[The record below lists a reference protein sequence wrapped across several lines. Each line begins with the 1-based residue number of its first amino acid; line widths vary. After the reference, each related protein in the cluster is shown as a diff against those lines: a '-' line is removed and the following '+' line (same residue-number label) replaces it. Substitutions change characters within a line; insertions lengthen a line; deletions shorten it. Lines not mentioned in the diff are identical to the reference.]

1 MDAKGGIELTS
12 LQGAPLEAH
21 VDLLAFTTFG
31 DPSKDSIFKSVD
43 SALGG
48 VLAEVAKCE
57 SFDGKVGQ
65 TIAVHTLGR
74 IPAKRV
80 LVVGAGARSEFA
92 NPHIRDIAAT
102 IAQAANKAGATTTGF
117 LLPSLGASR
126 ELPLVQLATEGVYLG
141 TYKF

>member
-1 MDAKGGIELTS
+1 MDPNGGIELTL
-12 LQGAPLEAH
+12 LQGAPREAH
-21 VDLLAFTTFG
+21 VDLFSFTTFG

-48 VLAEVAKCE
+48 VLAEVAKSE
-57 SFDGKVGQ
+57 LFEGKTGQ
-65 TIAVHTLGR
+65 SIVVHTHGR

-80 LVVGAGARSEFA
+80 LVVGAGAKNEFT

-102 IAQAANKAGATTTGF
+102 VAQTANKVGAETSGF

-126 ELPLVQLATEGVYLG
+126 EPWLV
-141 TYKF
+141 